1 MAEDLTMTLNPEELA
16 RLKAEDGLASRDEIA
31 ARPPEELREDRALR
45 RSLAAELLA
54 GEAPTIADAVMRRL
68 GHLPIHVADSVQDE
82 ADMPSFAAAV
92 MAELGN
98 SEAVGPRLR
107 AELTAEA
114 GEFESIWPAIAPAV
128 GGALDDMPMGS
139 LLKDAVRNEAS
150 AEFDGVAWLNPHRR
164 WRFAG
169 AAAVGVAFAAAAA
182 LLLYMGMGDATAP
195 SMEAAMGPILEAPV
209 DIETIE
215 AGEVEV
221 LQFGE
226 EAPTIIMINDEGS
239 QPQ

>member
-1 MAEDLTMTLNPEELA
+1 MTLTPEEIA
-16 RLKAEDGLASRDEIA
+16 RLKAEDGLATREETA
-31 ARPPEELREDRALR
+31 ARPVDELRADRALR
-45 RSLAAELLA
+45 RSLSAELVA

-68 GHLPIHVADSVQDE
+68 GHLPIHVADSVQTE
-82 ADMPSFAAAV
+82 ADTPSFAAAV
-92 MAELGN
+92 MAELGTR
-98 SEAVGPRLR
+98 EAIGPRLR
-107 AELTAEA
+107 AELAAEA

-139 LLKDAVRNEAS
+139 LLKDAVRSEAA

-164 WRFAG
+164 WRFVG

-195 SMEAAMGPILEAPV
+195 AMEATMGPILEAPV
-209 DIETIE
+209 DIEAIE

-221 LQFGE
+221 LHFGE

-239 QPQ
+239 QPR